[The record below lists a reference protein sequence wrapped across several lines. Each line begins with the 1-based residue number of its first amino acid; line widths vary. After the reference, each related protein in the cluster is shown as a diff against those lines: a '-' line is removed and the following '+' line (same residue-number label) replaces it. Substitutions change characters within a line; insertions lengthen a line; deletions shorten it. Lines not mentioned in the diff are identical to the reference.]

1 MLWDRQEIVM
11 VARPRRSVLYMP
23 GSNAKALAKA
33 RELPADAVI
42 LDLEDSVSPDA
53 KVAARAQVM
62 KAVREGGFGSREV
75 VVRVN
80 GAHTPWGEADLEA
93 AIAAGPNAILLPKID
108 GPGGI
113 MLAARALTDARAP
126 EKTRLWAMMETPM
139 AILSAGSIAATAA
152 DPTARLEVLVMGLND
167 LAKETRAR
175 MVPGRAAFSTWIALC
190 VAAAR
195 AHGCDILDSVYNDIA
210 NLAGFR
216 AECEQGREMGLD
228 GKTLIHPSQI
238 DICNEVFAPS
248 PTEVAS
254 ARAIIDAFRLPENIG
269 KGVIQLN
276 GRMVERLHAEMAER
290 TLTIAHGITALAG
303 A

>member
-1 MLWDRQEIVM
+1 M

-62 KAVREGGFGSREV
+62 QAVREGGFGPREV

-93 AIAAGPNAILLPKID
+93 AIAAAPNAILLPKID

-113 MLAARALTDARAP
+113 MLAARALTDAHAP

-152 DPTARLEVLVMGLND
+152 DPSARLEVLVMGLND

-175 MVPGRAAFSTWIALC
+175 LVPGRAAFSTWLALC

-195 AHGCDILDSVYNDIA
+195 AHGCDILDGVYNDIA
-210 NLAGFR
+210 DHAGFR

-238 DICNEVFAPS
+238 DICNEVFAPNA
-248 PTEVAS
+248 TEVAS

-276 GRMVERLHAEMAER
+276 GRMVERLHAELAER
-290 TLTIAHGITALAG
+290 TLTIAHGITALAVS
-303 A
+303 

>member
-1 MLWDRQEIVM
+1 MLWRRQEIVM

-33 RELPADAVI
+33 RELAADAIV

-62 KAVREGGFGSREV
+62 QAVREGGFGSREV

-80 GAHTPWGEADLEA
+80 GAHTPWGEADLDA
-93 AIAAGPNAILLPKID
+93 AIAAAPDAILLPKID
-108 GPGGI
+108 GPGAI
-113 MLAARALTDARAP
+113 MLAARALSDARAP
-126 EKTRLWAMMETPM
+126 ERTRLWAMVETPM

-175 MVPGRAAFSTWIALC
+175 LTPGRGAMTPWLAIC

-195 AHGCDILDSVYNDIA
+195 AHG
-210 NLAGFR
+210 G
-216 AECEQGREMGLD
+216 G
-228 GKTLIHPSQI
+228 
-238 DICNEVFAPS
+238 
-248 PTEVAS
+248 
-254 ARAIIDAFRLPENIG
+254 
-269 KGVIQLN
+269 
-276 GRMVERLHAEMAER
+276 
-290 TLTIAHGITALAG
+290 
-303 A
+303 

>member
-1 MLWDRQEIVM
+1 MI
-11 VARPRRSVLYMP
+11 ARPRRSVLYMP
-23 GSNAKALAKA
+23 GSNAKAIIKA
-33 RELPADAVI
+33 RDLPADAII

-62 KAVREGGFGSREV
+62 QAVREGGFGAREV
-75 VVRVN
+75 IVRVN
-80 GAHTPWGEADLEA
+80 GAHTPWGEADLAA
-93 AIAAGPNAILLPKID
+93 AIAASPDAILLPKID

-113 MLAARALTDARAP
+113 MLAARALSDAHAP
-126 EKTRLWAMMETPM
+126 EKTRIWAMMETPM

-152 DPTARLEVLVMGLND
+152 DPSARLDVLVMGLND

-175 MVPGRAAFSTWIALC
+175 LTPGRATFSTWIALC

-195 AHGCDILDSVYNDIA
+195 AHGCDILDGVYNDIGD
-210 NLAGFR
+210 LAGFG
-216 AECEQGREMGLD
+216 AECEQGREMGMD

-238 DICNEVFAPS
+238 ESCNEVFAPS
-248 PTEVAS
+248 AAEIEN
-254 ARAIIDAFRLPENIG
+254 ARAIIDAFALPENAG

-290 TLTIAHGITALAG
+290 MLSIAHGIAILSAP
-303 A
+303 AKARA